1 MSTHKWIDRIC
12 VIVILLS
19 LAVTILFMNGER
31 LGITVIV
38 DEDTEIYEDS
48 VWFTQNDLKADWD
61 TSKATVITLNS
72 DAAQISGNGAY
83 WLNGSLIIAQSGQ
96 YVVSGELTDG
106 SIVVDAE
113 DYSKVWILLNGVTIA
128 CSDDAC
134 LRVNQADKAFI
145 TLAEGTENVLTGTE
159 YYSEEAQADG
169 TNAVIYSHDDL
180 TINGS
185 GSLIVTAACLNGI
198 TSKDDLIITGG
209 KISITAPDHG
219 VKVNDRFRFT
229 AAELTITAGQDGIH
243 SDTEFLLE
251 SGNITIS
258 AQDDGVHADSLVQI
272 YSGSLRITDCYEG
285 IEAVIIEQY
294 GGDITIDTRDDGLNA
309 NGYTG
314 YNFGGMEQQNEKSQA
329 SEQTTV
335 TADETYILIAG
346 GTLTIT
352 NSSGMDADGID
363 SNGNILVTG
372 GIIRVFMTNNN
383 GNSPLDCGT
392 EAGGQALISGGV
404 VIACGNYSMAE
415 SFDSTSGQCSMLYNI
430 SDGVSADTV
439 VSLLSADNS
448 VLLSERIPYGFS
460 SVIFSS
466 PELVIGENYRI
477 IIGDSEE
484 EIILTETSASYG
496 DASSQMFTGPMNRG
510 GKQPMQMGPEGT
522 PPPKPEGQEGIILPD
537 FPEDEMSGTPPGFS
551 EGGETSTWPIP
562 PDGEAPAEGFTP
574 PTGEVPAMASDTDM
588 ASETNESTMQNAGF
602 PGEGTPTQEGFGGP
616 AHVQEHAEDSVSETT
631 GSSGISDEAWLL
643 VAISALILIAGV
655 ILALCYRRSLHIN
668 T

>member
-12 VIVILLS
+12 MIVLLLS
-19 LAVTILFMNGER
+19 LAVTVLFMNGER
-31 LGITVIV
+31 FGITVIV
-38 DEDTEIYEDS
+38 DEDAETYEDS
-48 VWFTQNDLKADWD
+48 VWFTQNDLKAEWD
-61 TSKATVITLNS
+61 TSEATVIALNG
-72 DAAQISGNGAY
+72 DAAQIAGNGAY
-83 WLNGSLIIAQSGQ
+83 WLDGNLVIAQSGQ
-96 YVVSGELTDG
+96 YVISGELTDG

-113 DYSKVWILLNGVTIA
+113 DYSKVWILLNGMTVA

-134 LRVNQADKAFI
+134 LRVNQADKVFL

-185 GSLIVTAACLNGI
+185 GSLSVTAACLNGI

-209 KISITAPDHG
+209 TITITAPGHG
-219 VKVNDRFRFT
+219 IKVNDRFRFT
-229 AAELTITAGQDGIH
+229 AADLTITVEQDGIH
-243 SDTEFLLE
+243 SDLEFLME
-251 SGNITIS
+251 SGSITIS

-272 YSGSLRITDCYEG
+272 YGGSLQITDCYEG
-285 IEAVIIEQY
+285 IEAVVIEQY

-314 YNFGGMEQQNEKSQA
+314 YDFGGGMKQQTEESQTT
-329 SEQTTV
+329 EQTTV

-372 GIIRVFMTNNN
+372 GTIRIFMANNN

-392 EAGGQALISGGV
+392 EAGGQALISGGI

-415 SFDSTSGQCSMLYNI
+415 SFESASSQCSILYNI
-430 SDGVSADTV
+430 SEGITAGAI
-439 VSLLSADNS
+439 VSLLKTDNS
-448 VLLSERIPYGFS
+448 MLLSEEIPYGFS
-460 SVIFSS
+460 SVILSS
-466 PELVIGENYRI
+466 PELTIGENYRI

-484 EIILTETSASYG
+484 EITLGETSASYG
-496 DASSQMFTGPMNRG
+496 DASSQMFTGTMNWG
-510 GKQPMQMGPEGT
+510 GMQPMQMDGKGT
-522 PPPKPEGQEGIILPD
+522 PPPLPEGEAGMAPPAFAEGD
-537 FPEDEMSGTPPGFS
+537 MSGTLPS
-551 EGGETSTWPIP
+551 P
-562 PDGEAPAEGFTP
+562 PDGEAPAEGFAP
-574 PTGEVPAMASDTDM
+574 PAGG
-588 ASETNESTMQNAGF
+588 ESTMATGTDLGSDTNGF
-602 PGEGTPTQEGFGGP
+602 PTQGMGFPEKGTMSQERFAGL
-616 AHVQEHAEDSVSETT
+616 AQENAQTEKVADEVAAGTT
-631 GSSGISDEAWLL
+631 TSTEAWLL
-643 VAISALILIAGV
+643 VAISALILIVGV